1 MEQHLYEEQFNEIY
15 DFRECTSVKK
25 TLVIASTPRSG
36 SHFLGHALHQTN
48 HFGFPLEYANPTNLA
63 RWEEV
68 LNVKGVKNVLNTLK
82 TKRTSSNGVFSI
94 KAHFSHLQQFGGL
107 REFAQ
112 LLGNPYFVMLT
123 RRDILSQ
130 AISLSIARQTG
141 VWISGQQ
148 AMSEN
153 IKYDEK
159 DICFCLKRTILHNAS
174 WKYLLASTGV
184 RYIEITFE
192 EARAKLPHTVCAIA
206 DFMDIDLPLET
217 ATLSPVTKKQSNSIN
232 EEFKEKFLQ
241 SKQSEMLLDVD
252 LALGLKSKK
261 KQLKELL
268 FS

>member
-48 HFGFPLEYANPTNLA
+48 HFGFPLEYANPTNLP

-68 LNVKGVKNVLNTLK
+68 LKVKGVKSVLNTLK

>member
-1 MEQHLYEEQFNEIY
+1 M
-15 DFRECTSVKK
+15 
-25 TLVIASTPRSG
+25 
-36 SHFLGHALHQTN
+36 
-48 HFGFPLEYANPTNLA
+48 
-63 RWEEV
+63 
-68 LNVKGVKNVLNTLK
+68 
-82 TKRTSSNGVFSI
+82 
-94 KAHFSHLQQFGGL
+94 
-107 REFAQ
+107 
-112 LLGNPYFVMLT
+112 
-123 RRDILSQ
+123 
-130 AISLSIARQTG
+130 
-141 VWISGQQ
+141 
-148 AMSEN
+148 
-153 IKYDEK
+153 
-159 DICFCLKRTILHNAS
+159 
-174 WKYLLASTGV
+174 